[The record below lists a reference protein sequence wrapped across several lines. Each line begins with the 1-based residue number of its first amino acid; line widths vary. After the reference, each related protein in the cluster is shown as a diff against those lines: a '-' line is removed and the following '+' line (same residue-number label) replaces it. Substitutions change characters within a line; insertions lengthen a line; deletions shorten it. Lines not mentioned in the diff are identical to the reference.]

1 MTQRE
6 IGRIQEVNI
15 REVWPNEA
23 SDFTP
28 WLAENLEVLGEE
40 LGMVLEL
47 KGIEVPVG
55 NYYLDILANE
65 ANRDAAVAIENQIAV
80 TDNPHLG
87 QLLTYAAGT
96 KAKIVIWIAT
106 EFRDE
111 HRAALDWL
119 NEGTGESLDFFGVE
133 VGAIKISNSIPA
145 PLFRLAAA
153 PNHWSKKINSIPSE
167 LTETQAKYVRF
178 WKPLLEKLNREH
190 EWNVMT
196 ENRQSAYNAGSGLG
210 FGQFGRTMRLTSE
223 GEARVELVILAPS
236 RSWNKAAFDLL
247 IESKEQIEGEFGPM
261 IWERLDDYQS
271 SRVGVSRKASVDG
284 PEAELDEI
292 RTWMIDNITRFTDVF
307 RPHLEQIR
315 KSVDTESVD

>member
-1 MTQRE
+1 MGRE
-6 IGRIQEVNI
+6 DIQNDSGRIEEVAI
-15 REVWPNEA
+15 REVWPDEA

-28 WLAENLEVLGEE
+28 WLAKNLEVLGEE

-47 KGIEVPVG
+47 KGTEVPVG

-65 ANRDAAVAIENQIAV
+65 ANRDAPVAIENQIAV

-119 NEGTGESLDFFGVE
+119 NEGTRESLDFFGVE
-133 VGAIKISNSIPA
+133 VGAIKIGNSVPA

-153 PNHWSKKINSIPSE
+153 PNHWSKKINSVPSE
-167 LTETQAKYVRF
+167 LSDTQVKYVRF
-178 WKPLLEKLNREH
+178 WKPLLRKLNREH
-190 EWNVMT
+190 GWNVMT
-196 ENRQSAYNAGSGLG
+196 ENRQSTYNAGSGLG

-236 RSWNKAAFDLL
+236 REWNKAAFDLL
-247 IESKEQIEGEFGPM
+247 MESK
-261 IWERLDDYQS
+261 
-271 SRVGVSRKASVDG
+271 
-284 PEAELDEI
+284 
-292 RTWMIDNITRFTDVF
+292 
-307 RPHLEQIR
+307 
-315 KSVDTESVD
+315 